1 MAADMRN
8 MLARLLDFC
17 RDEQGQDLVEYAIC
31 VAFVALA
38 AAAIFLGDASVT
50 AQASAPHK

>member
-8 MLARLLDFC
+8 MLSRLLDFC

-50 AQASAPHK
+50 AQASAPH